1 MEIRIG
7 FSIVRV
13 RPANILSP
21 SLIHTKFPKDYA
33 AATTRVLF
41 SSGIHKATAMSASL
55 SLPPAHVSPV
65 SLLIKTQIRTKPRP
79 PPPST
84 TLTGKTALITGSSS
98 GLGRAAGEQLL
109 ALGLSRLIMGIR
121 DGPKG
126 ERVAAALRT
135 KFPQARVD
143 VWTVEQESYDSV
155 RAFAARCADADRL
168 DMVILNA
175 AFATPEWR
183 VTENVSPLYTFQ
195 HPCAR
200 MYYGLWE

>member
-1 MEIRIG
+1 
-7 FSIVRV
+7 
-13 RPANILSP
+13 
-21 SLIHTKFPKDYA
+21 
-33 AATTRVLF
+33 
-41 SSGIHKATAMSASL
+41 MSASL
-55 SLPPAHVSPV
+55 SLPPAQVSPA

-84 TLTGKTALITGSSS
+84 TLAGKTALVTGSSS
-98 GLGRAAGEQLL
+98 GLGRSAGEQLL

-155 RAFAARCADADRL
+155 RAFAAHCADDADRL
-168 DMVILNA
+168 DIVILNA

-183 VTENVSPLYTFQ
+183 VTENVSPLYTTT
-195 HPCAR
+195 PLR
-200 MYYGLWE
+200 PYVLRLVGVEVV